1 MKKTLLAIMI
11 CISSLTSVTGALAIQ
26 PSHAFNYPGSGLQ
39 NDTALVPGGSY
50 AMTRAYEQFTR
61 LSGTN
66 MTSAYVG
73 ADLAN
78 NTSAIKL
85 NQSSTDTSDL
95 LNSSAESALYGKLPL
110 MLPVRQL
117 NGSAALSGQPINLR
131 GVYAAEP
138 VSVAIVCAGLI
149 ALPFARR
156 FRIMLQK
163 ARQPLVCRS
172 TELK

>member
-11 CISSLTSVTGALAIQ
+11 CITSLPSVTAALAIQ
-26 PSHAFNYPGSGLQ
+26 PSHAFSSLDNGLHS
-39 NDTALVPGGSY
+39 DTAHAPGGSY
-50 AMTRAYEQFTR
+50 ATTTAYEQFTQ
-61 LSGTN
+61 LSRKN

-73 ADLAN
+73 ADAAN
-78 NTSAIKL
+78 NTSDIKL
-85 NQSSTDTSDL
+85 NQSSAANPDL
-95 LNSSAESALYGKLPL
+95 LDRSAESTLDSKLPL

-117 NGSAALSGQPINLR
+117 NGSAALSGQQINLR

-163 ARQPLVCRS
+163 A
-172 TELK
+172 